1 MAGTFSA
8 GNAMQNSSVTET
20 GDEELYRRTRKGDQ
34 RAFTVL
40 YERHEPPL
48 YRYALH
54 MTGSRVVAEEIVH
67 EMFARL
73 IGGELKYDERR
84 GGLEAYLYGTV
95 RNLARMKRRESASV
109 AEIGERAF
117 EHDIADDLIRNES
130 IAALHAALRELP
142 ERYRDAIALC
152 DLEEKSYE
160 DAARVI
166 ACPVGTVRSRL
177 HRARA
182 MLAATLKRAD
192 AARKVGVG

>member
-1 MAGTFSA
+1 
-8 GNAMQNSSVTET
+8 MQNSSVTET

-84 GGLEAYLYGTV
+84 GALEAYLYGTV

-160 DAARVI
+160 DAARVM